1 MEVRNRDGDPVDPVP
16 FLVSVGILGMMTLS
30 LGPLYGLAYGVPVDR
45 SVAVSAVVTAAV
57 AAAAFHRLVW
67 TAPPRWVAIPPKL
80 RFQRLWYLA
89 IGVGVVLL
97 GLTVPLAV

>member
-16 FLVSVGILGMMTLS
+16 FLVSVGISGMMTLS
-30 LGPLYGLAYGVPVDR
+30 LGPLYGLAYGVPVAR
-45 SVAVSAVVTAAV
+45 SVTVSAVVTAAV

-67 TAPPRWVAIPPKL
+67 IAPPRWVTIPPKI

-89 IGVGVVLL
+89 IGFGLVLL